1 MAKRKFVEPDEV
13 YIVVRKTNAIVGELP
28 PFRTRNHAEGRAK
41 LSDMERV
48 VGPFRKDSASPF
60 REELQFIK
68 SYLSHQD
75 QDADHGFIV
84 RRINDVLAGKDPSP
98 EITKALEEMHDEKKS
113 TQPKMCGHPSY
124 VGGCAYCMWRA
135 GPEPEP
141 VQWCEKHPKPTGP
154 GKMRCPTCSIESLE
168 NALNRICRAID
179 AYVGGATNPDDPNYC
194 TYYEAT
200 YNADAV
206 AERVERLITDF
217 KKEKTDGTKGAAGVR
232 PVDEG
237 SGRSEEVGR
246 PVVGARVQATRAG
259 GQGSSGE
266 GGGDVD
272 VYAENMSF
280 LREFAPA
287 ATPLASHTGPMG
299 TLEGEAH
306 PADVSETVLAEAERY
321 TLTCISESREPLP
334 FNGRYLL
341 SMVRELRRHRQGAV
355 SAEVAG
361 FMSGLHEVKNF
372 ISFMMRSGTGEDF
385 THGYNQALQDLSEF
399 IRKQETYEG
408 KELLKY
414 ETRSS
419 DGERVLKDRWETAI
433 RNIAHNF
440 FGPTGSWEIEDVV
453 EEVWKLNQQVKRDK
467 LEADKLREEMKAIP
481 DPYPNDEAAYGR
493 KAGMNRAPNDLP
505 DANRAAWLRHEVSA
519 FGQTKIYQPQYEEL
533 RVHAADLWKKLKN
546 IKEALK
552 S

>member
-217 KKEKTDGTKGAAGVR
+217 KKEKADGTKGAAGVR

-237 SGRSEEVGR
+237 SGRSAEVGR
-246 PVVGARVQATRAG
+246 PVLGARVQATRAG

-280 LREFAPA
+280 LKEFAPA
-287 ATPLASHTGPMG
+287 ARPP
-299 TLEGEAH
+299 GEL
-306 PADVSETVLAEAERY
+306 VK
-321 TLTCISESREPLP
+321 
-334 FNGRYLL
+334 N
-341 SMVRELRRHRQGAV
+341 
-355 SAEVAG
+355 AEVMG
-361 FMSGLHEVKNF
+361 FISGLHEVENF
-372 ISFMMRSGTGEDF
+372 ISFVAREGTGEDF
-385 THGYNQALQDLSEF
+385 THGYNQALKDLQKF
-399 IRKQETYEG
+399 IKKQKGFEA
-408 KELLKY
+408 KELLEF

-419 DGERVLKDRWETAI
+419 DGERVRKDRWETAI

-453 EEVWKLNQQVKRDK
+453 EEVWKLNQQAKRDK

-493 KAGMNRAPNDLP
+493 KVGMNRAPNDLP

-533 RVHAADLWKKLKN
+533 RVHAADLWKKLKT